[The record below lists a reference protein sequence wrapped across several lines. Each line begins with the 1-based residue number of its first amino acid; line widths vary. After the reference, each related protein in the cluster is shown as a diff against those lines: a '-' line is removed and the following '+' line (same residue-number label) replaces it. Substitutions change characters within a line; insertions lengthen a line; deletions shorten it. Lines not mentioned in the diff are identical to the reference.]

1 MISLWFAVYV
11 AAGAVVGALARWMAA
26 VWLNPLWLGFPL
38 GTLLVNGVGGFL
50 VGIAYVVFGRQP
62 NEAARLLLVTGFL
75 GGLTTF
81 SSFSMESLALLEKG
95 RWPLALAHTLVHV
108 VGALACAALG
118 ARLARSWLG

>member
-1 MISLWFAVYV
+1 MMSLWLALHV
-11 AAGAVVGALARWMAA
+11 AAGAVVGALARWLAA
-26 VWLNPLWLGFPL
+26 VWLNPLWVSFPV
-38 GTLLVNGVGGFL
+38 GTLLVNVVGGFL
-50 VGIAYVVFGRQP
+50 AGIAYVVFGRQP

-95 RWPLALAHTLVHV
+95 RWPLALTHTLAHV

-118 ARLARSWLG
+118 ARMARGWLG